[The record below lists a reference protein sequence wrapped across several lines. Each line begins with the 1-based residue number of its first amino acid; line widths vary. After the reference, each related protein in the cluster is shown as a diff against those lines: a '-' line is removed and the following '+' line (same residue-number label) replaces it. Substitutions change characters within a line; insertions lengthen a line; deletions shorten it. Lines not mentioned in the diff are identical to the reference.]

1 MEMVSAVILAAG
13 MGTRMRSKYPK
24 VTHKVCGRAMIN
36 WVISACEKAGIDNIA
51 LVTSENNEPVL
62 ELLDKETAV
71 YIQKEQKGTGH
82 AVMAAKEFIK
92 KNAGSTLILYGDVPL
107 IKSDTIK
114 DLIRIHDEKGH
125 DATVLTAKLDE
136 PFGYGRIIRNGE
148 GSIRKIVEQRDADMY
163 EVTVKEINSGIVIYK
178 NASLI
183 KALELIRN
191 ENDQGE
197 YYLTDTIEE
206 INLMGGIAGACVIN
220 DRQEI
225 MGINDRIQ
233 LADACSIARK
243 RILTEHMLNGVTIED
258 PENTYI
264 DADVQLEE
272 DVVILPGSILEGKSY
287 VCADS
292 IIGPATRIKNS
303 KIGQRNEIVNSIII
317 DSTTG
322 NDTKIG
328 PYSYIRPE
336 SVIGDD
342 VKIGDF
348 VEIKKSTI
356 GSRTKISH
364 LTYVGDAL
372 LGENCNLGCGV
383 VVVNYDGKKKN
394 LTKIGDNSFVGCN
407 VNLVSPVELER
418 DTYIAAGSTI
428 TKNVPEKALAIAR
441 ARQKNLENWVDR
453 RNMQR
458 K

>member
-1 MEMVSAVILAAG
+1 MEKVSALILAAG

-24 VTHKVCGRAMIN
+24 VIHKVCGRSMIN
-36 WVISACEKAGIDNIA
+36 WVISACEEVGIDNAA
-51 LVTSENNEPVL
+51 LVTSERNGSVL
-62 ELLDKETAV
+62 EVLTRKLPA
-71 YIQKEQKGTGH
+71 YIQQEQKGTGH
-82 AVMAAKEFIK
+82 AVMAAVEFIK
-92 KNAGSTLILYGDVPL
+92 NNTGSTIILYGDVPL
-107 IKSDTIK
+107 IRPETIK
-114 DLIRIHDEKGH
+114 DLIWTHEEKNN
-125 DATVLTAKLDE
+125 DATVLTAKLEE
-136 PFGYGRIIRNGE
+136 PFGYGRIIRNDE
-148 GSIRKIVEQRDADMY
+148 GLIEKIVEQRDADKD
-163 EVTVKEINSGIVIYK
+163 EVTIKEINSGIVIYK

-183 KALELIRN
+183 KALESIRDD
-191 ENDQGE
+191 NDQGE

-206 INLMGGIAGACVIN
+206 INLSGGRAGAYVTN
-220 DRQEI
+220 DPEEI
-225 MGINDRIQ
+225 MGINDRVQ
-233 LADACSIARK
+233 LAEACSIARK
-243 RILTEHMLNGVTIED
+243 RILTTHMLNGVTVED
-258 PENTYI
+258 PVNTYI
-264 DADVQLEE
+264 EADVELEA

-287 VCADS
+287 ICADS

-303 KIGQRNEIVNSIII
+303 KIGQRNEVVNSIII

-322 NDTKIG
+322 SDTKIG

-336 SVIGDD
+336 SVIGDE

-364 LTYVGDAL
+364 LTYVGDAF

-407 VNLVSPVELER
+407 VNLVSPVELEK

-441 ARQKNLENWVDR
+441 ARQKNLENWVER
-453 RNMQR
+453 KNMQR